1 MIVCR
6 HKQVLL
12 ESYGHRVEQTIR
24 IFAEYSRRLH
34 AYVEHAREAQRGK
47 AGCPDSSPDYLQGL
61 VKSGQPG
68 NQILSETPRERSV
81 RQACEALAVDLTH
94 KIRTTFSA
102 YDGGG
107 SHPEHTQLEVAK
119 LGFEVDGDSIP
130 EEVQE
135 TALTLLKNPP
145 SLLQALAAYTSRIV
159 TAIARETEFDV
170 RVDAERLRS
179 VFILVTVFQRVILHE
194 LFSEHRFDT
203 KSMCLIKDWD

>member
-1 MIVCR
+1 MAVCR

-12 ESYGHRVEQTIR
+12 ESYEHRVEQTAR

-47 AGCPDSSPDYLQGL
+47 TGSPDSSPDFLHGA
-61 VKSGQPG
+61 VKSGQPATVVP
-68 NQILSETPRERSV
+68 ETPRERSV
-81 RQACEALAVDLTH
+81 RQACEALAEDLTH

-107 SHPEHTQLEVAK
+107 VHPDHTQLEVAK

-135 TALTLLKNPP
+135 TALALLKSPP
-145 SLLQALAAYTSRIV
+145 LLLQALAAFTSRIV
-159 TAIARETEFDV
+159 AAIARETEEIDI
-170 RVDAERLRS
+170 RADAERLRS
-179 VFILVTVFQRVILHE
+179 VFRLIIVFTFQNIDVG
-194 LFSEHRFDT
+194 
-203 KSMCLIKDWD
+203 